1 MEVKKGKY
9 TFFIT
14 NNIETWN
21 GVITGI
27 NYKIGGNIRDCV
39 NILVQ
44 FDNNIAVSAS
54 IPEYF
59 TSVPYS
65 GSTTSLLRNSAT
77 LRPLETFAT
86 APCAT
91 LHPLHAAY
99 DEECS
104 LYEPLG
110 RGEGSI
116 IMIKTLLMH
125 IKSLHPELKKI
136 RFDDMSSIECA
147 TSGRNVTPST
157 TSAEFSRSPAP
168 TLHRGS
174 QRARSSQMPLY
185 YLSIAYNGESW
196 YEKYF
201 GAVQEDTTKQN
212 AYRVRVNKMLNNIT
226 EKPTEYIDF
235 LKITKVPMNIRVE
248 LEHFYANSKTY
259 SEFFHLIPKQDRC
272 RLLRPWIKEFMN
284 YYLKGVFSNFDWEIQ
299 LSNIICESLS
309 KTRKKQ
315 NKSEKKYYCPNG
327 FNRNMNY
334 LKDIGANVL

>member
-1 MEVKKGKY
+1 MEVKRGKY

-14 NNIETWN
+14 NNIETWT

-39 NILVQ
+39 NISVQ
-44 FDNNIAVSAS
+44 FDNNVAVSAS
-54 IPEYF
+54 IP
-59 TSVPYS
+59 
-65 GSTTSLLRNSAT
+65 
-77 LRPLETFAT
+77 
-86 APCAT
+86 
-91 LHPLHAAY
+91 HAMY
-99 DEECS
+99 DEACC

-110 RGEGSI
+110 RGGEGSI
-116 IMIKTLLMH
+116 IMIKTLLIH
-125 IKSLHPELKKI
+125 IKNLHPELKKI

-147 TSGRNVTPST
+147 TN
-157 TSAEFSRSPAP
+157 EDLEKNRSI
-168 TLHRGS
+168 
-174 QRARSSQMPLY
+174 PLY
-185 YLSIAYNGESW
+185 YLSIAYNGETW

-201 GAVQEDTTKQN
+201 RAVQEDTIKQS
-212 AYRVRVNKMLNNIT
+212 AYRVRVNKMLNDIT

-235 LKITKVPMNIRVE
+235 LKITKVQMNIRVE
-248 LEHFYANSKTY
+248 LENYYTNAKTY

-272 RLLRPWIKEFMN
+272 RLLIPWIKEFMN

-299 LSNIICESLS
+299 ISNIGDGSLS

-315 NKSEKKYYCPNG
+315 NKCEKKYYCPIG

>member
-39 NILVQ
+39 NISVQ
-44 FDNNIAVSAS
+44 FDNNVAVSAS
-54 IPEYF
+54 IPP
-59 TSVPYS
+59 VM
-65 GSTTSLLRNSAT
+65 
-77 LRPLETFAT
+77 
-86 APCAT
+86 
-91 LHPLHAAY
+91 Y
-99 DEECS
+99 DEECY

-125 IKSLHPELKKI
+125 IKSLHPELNKI

-147 TSGRNVTPST
+147 TSGRNVGEVTDTETAALAKVSD
-157 TSAEFSRSPAP
+157 EDLEKNRS
-168 TLHRGS
+168 
-174 QRARSSQMPLY
+174 MPLY

-201 GAVQEDTTKQN
+201 RAVQEDTTKQN
-212 AYRVRVNKMLNNIT
+212 AYRVRVNKMLNDIT

-248 LEHFYANSKTY
+248 LENFYTNSKTY
-259 SEFFHLIPKQDRC
+259 SEFFHLIPKQNRC
-272 RLLRPWIKEFMN
+272 RLLMPWIKEFMN

-299 LSNIICESLS
+299 LSNIRGGSLS
-309 KTRKKQ
+309 
-315 NKSEKKYYCPNG
+315 NSFDYVYG
-327 FNRNMNY
+327 
-334 LKDIGANVL
+334 V

>member
-9 TFFIT
+9 TFIIT

-39 NILVQ
+39 NISVQ
-44 FDNNIAVSAS
+44 YDNNEAVSAS
-54 IPEYF
+54 IP
-59 TSVPYS
+59 
-65 GSTTSLLRNSAT
+65 
-77 LRPLETFAT
+77 
-86 APCAT
+86 
-91 LHPLHAAY
+91 HAMY

-104 LYEPLG
+104 LYTSLD

-147 TSGRNVTPST
+147 TDEDLEKNR
-157 TSAEFSRSPAP
+157 SRQIKKGTNLVP
-168 TLHRGS
+168 
-174 QRARSSQMPLY
+174 MPLY
-185 YLSIAYNGESW
+185 YLSIAYNGETW
-196 YEKYF
+196 YEKHF
-201 GAVQEDTTKQN
+201 RAVQEDTTKHN
-212 AYRVRVNKMLNNIT
+212 AYRVRVNKMLNDIT
-226 EKPTEYIDF
+226 EKPIEYIDF
-235 LKITKVPMNIRVE
+235 LKIAKVPTNIRVE
-248 LEHFYANSKTY
+248 LENFYTNTKTY
-259 SEFFHLIPKQDRC
+259 SEFFQLIPKQDRC

-284 YYLKGVFSNFDWEIQ
+284 YYLKGIFSNFDWEIH
-299 LSNIICESLS
+299 LSNIRGGSLS

-334 LKDIGANVL
+334 LKDIGVNML

>member
-1 MEVKKGKY
+1 VCVYKFLNKSGQNVYLITFEDKTNFLFVYNMQMEVKKGNY

-27 NYKIGGNIRDCV
+27 NYKICGNIRDCV
-39 NILVQ
+39 NISVQ
-44 FDNNIAVSAS
+44 LDNNVAVSAS
-54 IPEYF
+54 IPP
-59 TSVPYS
+59 TM
-65 GSTTSLLRNSAT
+65 
-77 LRPLETFAT
+77 
-86 APCAT
+86 
-91 LHPLHAAY
+91 Y

-116 IMIKTLLMH
+116 IMIKTLLIH
-125 IKSLHPELKKI
+125 IKSLHPELEKI

-147 TSGRNVTPST
+147 THEDLEKKGTNLLS
-157 TSAEFSRSPAP
+157 
-168 TLHRGS
+168 
-174 QRARSSQMPLY
+174 MPLY
-185 YLSIAYNGESW
+185 YLSIAYNGETW

-201 GAVQEDTTKQN
+201 RAVQEDTIKQN
-212 AYRVRVNKMLNNIT
+212 AYRVRVNKMLNDIT

-248 LEHFYANSKTY
+248 LESFYTNSKTY
-259 SEFFHLIPKQDRC
+259 SGFFHLIPKQHRC
-272 RLLRPWIKEFMN
+272 RLLMPWIKEFMN

-299 LSNIICESLS
+299 LSNISDESLS
-309 KTRKKQ
+309 KTRKTQ
-315 NKSEKKYYCPNG
+315 NKGEKKYYCPNG

>member
-14 NNIETWN
+14 NNIERWN

-39 NILVQ
+39 NISVQ
-44 FDNNIAVSAS
+44 FDNNVAVSAS
-54 IPEYF
+54 IP
-59 TSVPYS
+59 
-65 GSTTSLLRNSAT
+65 
-77 LRPLETFAT
+77 
-86 APCAT
+86 
-91 LHPLHAAY
+91 HAMY

-116 IMIKTLLMH
+116 IMIKTLLIC

-147 TSGRNVTPST
+147 TRGCDGAERVVTDL
-157 TSAEFSRSPAP
+157 EKNRS
-168 TLHRGS
+168 
-174 QRARSSQMPLY
+174 MPLY
-185 YLSIAYNGESW
+185 YLSIAYNGETW

-201 GAVQEDTTKQN
+201 RAVQEDTTKQN
-212 AYRVRVNKMLNNIT
+212 AYRVRVNKMLNDIT

-248 LEHFYANSKTY
+248 LENFYTNSKTY
-259 SEFFHLIPKQDRC
+259 SEFFHLIPEQDRC
-272 RLLRPWIKEFMN
+272 RLLSPWIKEFMN

-299 LSNIICESLS
+299 LSNIRCGSLS

-315 NKSEKKYYCPNG
+315 NKSEQKYYCPNG
-327 FNRNMNY
+327 FKRNMNY

>member
-1 MEVKKGKY
+1 MEVKWGKY

-14 NNIETWN
+14 NSVETWN

-39 NILVQ
+39 NISVQ
-44 FDNNIAVSAS
+44 FDNNVAVSAS
-54 IPEYF
+54 IP
-59 TSVPYS
+59 
-65 GSTTSLLRNSAT
+65 
-77 LRPLETFAT
+77 
-86 APCAT
+86 
-91 LHPLHAAY
+91 HAMY

-125 IKSLHPELKKI
+125 IKSLHPELQKI
-136 RFDDMSSIECA
+136 RFDDMSSISFLKK
-147 TSGRNVTPST
+147 TIQKRVYFYSIKKGTNLVT
-157 TSAEFSRSPAP
+157 
-168 TLHRGS
+168 
-174 QRARSSQMPLY
+174 MPLY

-201 GAVQEDTTKQN
+201 RAVQEDTTKQN
-212 AYRVRVNKMLNNIT
+212 AYRVRVNKMLNDIT

-248 LEHFYANSKTY
+248 LENFYTNSKTY

-299 LSNIICESLS
+299 LSNIRGGSLS
-309 KTRKKQ
+309 KTRKKRG
-315 NKSEKKYYCPNG
+315 KSENKYYCPNG
-327 FNRNMNY
+327 FNRNMNF
-334 LKDIGANVL
+334 LKDIGFNMLR

>member
-9 TFFIT
+9 KFFIT

-39 NILVQ
+39 NISVQ
-44 FDNNIAVSAS
+44 FDNNVAVSAS
-54 IPEYF
+54 IPH
-59 TSVPYS
+59 TM
-65 GSTTSLLRNSAT
+65 
-77 LRPLETFAT
+77 
-86 APCAT
+86 
-91 LHPLHAAY
+91 Y
-99 DEECS
+99 DEECG

-110 RGEGSI
+110 RGESSI
-116 IMIKTLLMH
+116 IMIKTLLIH

-147 TSGRNVTPST
+147 TN
-157 TSAEFSRSPAP
+157 EDLEKNRS
-168 TLHRGS
+168 
-174 QRARSSQMPLY
+174 MPLY
-185 YLSIAYNGESW
+185 YLSIAYNGETW

-201 GAVQEDTTKQN
+201 HAVQEDTTKQN
-212 AYRVRVNKMLNNIT
+212 AYCVRVNKMLNDIT

-235 LKITKVPMNIRVE
+235 LKITKVPMNIRME
-248 LEHFYANSKTY
+248 LENFYTNSKTY
-259 SEFFHLIPKQDRC
+259 TEFFHLIPKQHRC
-272 RLLRPWIKEFMN
+272 RLLMPWIKEFMN

-299 LSNIICESLS
+299 LSNISDGSLS
-309 KTRKKQ
+309 KTRKTQ

-334 LKDIGANVL
+334 LEDIGANVL

>member
-39 NILVQ
+39 NISVQ
-44 FDNNIAVSAS
+44 FDNNVAVSAS
-54 IPEYF
+54 IP
-59 TSVPYS
+59 
-65 GSTTSLLRNSAT
+65 
-77 LRPLETFAT
+77 
-86 APCAT
+86 
-91 LHPLHAAY
+91 HAMY

-147 TSGRNVTPST
+147 TDEDLEKNRSKPIKKGTNLVPNPSAT
-157 TSAEFSRSPAP
+157 AFVFPSFTVAFGF
-168 TLHRGS
+168 GS
-174 QRARSSQMPLY
+174 LQIPLY

-201 GAVQEDTTKQN
+201 CAVQEDTTKQN
-212 AYRVRVNKMLNNIT
+212 AYRVRVNKMLYDIT

-235 LKITKVPMNIRVE
+235 LKITKVPMNIRAE
-248 LEHFYANSKTY
+248 LENFYTKSKTY
-259 SEFFHLIPKQDRC
+259 SEFFYLIPKQDRC

-299 LSNIICESLS
+299 LSNIRGGSLS

-315 NKSEKKYYCPNG
+315 NKGEKKYYCPNG

-334 LKDIGANVL
+334 MKDLGANVL

>member
-1 MEVKKGKY
+1 LYIIYYIIQMEVKKGKY

-39 NILVQ
+39 NISVQ
-44 FDNNIAVSAS
+44 FDNNVAVSAS
-54 IPEYF
+54 IP
-59 TSVPYS
+59 P
-65 GSTTSLLRNSAT
+65 AM
-77 LRPLETFAT
+77 
-86 APCAT
+86 
-91 LHPLHAAY
+91 Y

-136 RFDDMSSIECA
+136 RFDDTSSIECA
-147 TSGRNVTPST
+147 TRGCDGAERVVTDPEYGTLVEYSD
-157 TSAEFSRSPAP
+157 EDLEKNRS
-168 TLHRGS
+168 
-174 QRARSSQMPLY
+174 MPLY

-201 GAVQEDTTKQN
+201 RAVQEDTTKQN
-212 AYRVRVNKMLNNIT
+212 AYRVRVNKMLNDIT

-248 LEHFYANSKTY
+248 LENFYTNSKTY
-259 SEFFHLIPKQDRC
+259 SEFFHLIPEQDRC

-299 LSNIICESLS
+299 LSNIRDGSLS
-309 KTRKKQ
+309 KTR
-315 NKSEKKYYCPNG
+315 KKYYCPNG

>member
-1 MEVKKGKY
+1 MFEDKTNFLFVYNNNNIQMEVKKGKY

-39 NILVQ
+39 NISVQ
-44 FDNNIAVSAS
+44 FDNNVAVSAS
-54 IPEYF
+54 IP
-59 TSVPYS
+59 
-65 GSTTSLLRNSAT
+65 
-77 LRPLETFAT
+77 
-86 APCAT
+86 
-91 LHPLHAAY
+91 HAIY

-116 IMIKTLLMH
+116 IMIKTLLIC

-147 TSGRNVTPST
+147 TRGCDGAERVVTYPEYGTLVES
-157 TSAEFSRSPAP
+157 SDEDLEKNRSRPIKKGTNLVS
-168 TLHRGS
+168 
-174 QRARSSQMPLY
+174 MPLY
-185 YLSIAYNGESW
+185 YLSIAYNGETW

-201 GAVQEDTTKQN
+201 RAVQEDTAKQN
-212 AYRVRVNKMLNNIT
+212 AYRVRVNKMLNDIT

-248 LEHFYANSKTY
+248 LENFYTNSKTY
-259 SEFFHLIPKQDRC
+259 SEFFHLIPTQDRC

-299 LSNIICESLS
+299 LSNIRGGSLS

-334 LKDIGANVL
+334 LKDIGANLL

>member
-1 MEVKKGKY
+1 MEVKNGKY

-39 NILVQ
+39 NISVQ
-44 FDNNIAVSAS
+44 FDNNVAVSAS
-54 IPEYF
+54 IP
-59 TSVPYS
+59 
-65 GSTTSLLRNSAT
+65 
-77 LRPLETFAT
+77 
-86 APCAT
+86 
-91 LHPLHAAY
+91 HAMY

-104 LYEPLG
+104 LYEPLA

-136 RFDDMSSIECA
+136 KFDDMSSIECA
-147 TSGRNVTPST
+147 TDKDLEKNRSRPIKKGTNLVPTPST
-157 TSAEFSRSPAP
+157 LSTEFSRLP
-168 TLHRGS
+168 TPLCSGS
-174 QRARSSQMPLY
+174 LQMPLY
-185 YLSIAYNGESW
+185 YLSIAYNGETW

-201 GAVQEDTTKQN
+201 QAVQEDTTKQN
-212 AYRVRVNKMLNNIT
+212 AYRVCVNKMLNNIT

-248 LEHFYANSKTY
+248 LENFYTNSKTY

-299 LSNIICESLS
+299 LSNIRGGSLS

-334 LKDIGANVL
+334 LKDIGAIVL

>member
-39 NILVQ
+39 NISVQ
-44 FDNNIAVSAS
+44 FDNNVAVSAS
-54 IPEYF
+54 IP
-59 TSVPYS
+59 
-65 GSTTSLLRNSAT
+65 NAM
-77 LRPLETFAT
+77 
-86 APCAT
+86 
-91 LHPLHAAY
+91 Y
-99 DEECS
+99 DEELY
-104 LYEPLG
+104 LYEPLGSYDPLG

-147 TSGRNVTPST
+147 TDEDLEKNWSM
-157 TSAEFSRSPAP
+157 
-168 TLHRGS
+168 TLC
-174 QRARSSQMPLY
+174 
-185 YLSIAYNGESW
+185 YLSIAYNGSSW
-196 YEKYF
+196 YEKHF
-201 GAVQEDTTKQN
+201 RAVQEDTTKQN
-212 AYRVRVNKMLNNIT
+212 AYRVRVNKMLNDIT

-248 LEHFYANSKTY
+248 LENFYTNSKTY

-299 LSNIICESLS
+299 LSNIRGGSLS

>member
-1 MEVKKGKY
+1 MFEDKTNFLFVCNIQMEVKKGKY

-39 NILVQ
+39 NISVQ
-44 FDNNIAVSAS
+44 FDNNVVVSAS
-54 IPEYF
+54 IP
-59 TSVPYS
+59 
-65 GSTTSLLRNSAT
+65 
-77 LRPLETFAT
+77 
-86 APCAT
+86 
-91 LHPLHAAY
+91 HAMY

-147 TSGRNVTPST
+147 TDEDLEKNRSRPIKKGTNLNSFDYVYGVPS
-157 TSAEFSRSPAP
+157 ENFGYRLRFPP
-168 TLHRGS
+168 VP
-174 QRARSSQMPLY
+174 MPLY

-201 GAVQEDTTKQN
+201 RAVQEDTTKQN
-212 AYRVRVNKMLNNIT
+212 AYRVRVNKMLNDIT

-248 LEHFYANSKTY
+248 LENFYTNSKTY

-299 LSNIICESLS
+299 LSNIRGGSLS

-315 NKSEKKYYCPNG
+315 NKSEKKYYYPNG

-334 LKDIGANVL
+334 LKDIGAKVL